1 VGLRAASPALRL
13 ARVLFLRLDTSG
25 QPLRRGH
32 DMKVAPESTSLTAG
46 SGVLSRTAHTGILLL
61 SSSLHVLYINPEGRA
76 QLYDFILQPPP
87 SAYLPPAIRAFCQ
100 ELFATLPTTPTPK
113 DWEHLHRSH
122 VAMVPSGPILLRAFG
137 VPAPLH
143 DGDGQLLLLIEPAQ
157 ATYQPVRSSPA
168 PTHQIHLTPREES
181 VTRYLLKGF
190 TNKEIAG
197 KLRLS
202 EHTVKDHL
210 KRVMKKT
217 QATTRTA
224 VLSHLLNHPELI
236 TRLTTTSPPV
246 LDQEIHEL
254 AV

>member
-1 VGLRAASPALRL
+1 MSPTGRCRNFSDTQFIRKRSSLQEFQDSSAGLRVLTSSHSKGGLPNVGLRAASPALRL

-113 DWEHLHRSH
+113 DW
-122 VAMVPSGPILLRAFG
+122 F
-137 VPAPLH
+137 
-143 DGDGQLLLLIEPAQ
+143 
-157 ATYQPVRSSPA
+157 
-168 PTHQIHLTPREES
+168 
-181 VTRYLLKGF
+181 
-190 TNKEIAG
+190 
-197 KLRLS
+197 
-202 EHTVKDHL
+202 
-210 KRVMKKT
+210 
-217 QATTRTA
+217 
-224 VLSHLLNHPELI
+224 
-236 TRLTTTSPPV
+236 
-246 LDQEIHEL
+246 
-254 AV
+254 